1 MKTVKRGVVGVMLA
15 VAGLGCGTPG
25 EGLSDGGAEADG
37 GAALDSGSACARVLP
52 PEDMSACA
60 PGAND
65 YQPRDGV
72 PGDDGWP
79 ACISDDGVFHP
90 LGTGIPAA
98 SARTLAFD
106 SMAAKLWDNPAPP
119 TAADFLSARDDYS
132 VAQGL
137 ASRVARR
144 QDVSYPEVP
153 GGDKFA
159 CQADPSVPAQY
170 PDRCA
175 GPARLKPT
183 IDAAFVSGAN
193 GEKPRV
199 QAARI
204 EAALLWF
211 LHLSMTSEVWTCSFD
226 KTSDCD
232 AAAGY
237 YAAELTQTPATG
249 FGRYVARTGPE
260 THARIFD
267 ALLAVRCWR
276 DADTALPAS
285 RTDLY
290 EAALEQL
297 DRASLRGIAL
307 AVAERLEVARCA
319 EGEAREAALQFV
331 QVLGGFL
338 VHAAESRDAATAARW
353 AAFAAAPDVSTESAV
368 QAAQADLGALFSC
381 P

>member
-1 MKTVKRGVVGVMLA
+1 MNSQGSRKR
-15 VAGLGCGTPG
+15 
-25 EGLSDGGAEADG
+25 
-37 GAALDSGSACARVLP
+37 
-52 PEDMSACA
+52 
-60 PGAND
+60 
-65 YQPRDGV
+65 RDN
-72 PGDDGWP
+72 
-79 ACISDDGVFHP
+79 S
-90 LGTGIPAA
+90 AA
-98 SARTLAFD
+98 SARTLAYD
-106 SMAAKLWDNPAPP
+106 AMAAKLWDNPAAP
-119 TAADFLSARDDYS
+119 TPADFLSARDDYS

-159 CQADPSVPAQY
+159 CQADPAVAAQY

-175 GPARLKPT
+175 GPAKLKPLV
-183 IDAAFVSGAN
+183 DAAFVAGSN
-193 GEKPRV
+193 GERPRV

-204 EAALLWF
+204 EAGLLWF

-226 KTSDCD
+226 KAADCD

-237 YAAELTQTPATG
+237 YAAELARTPATG

-276 DADTALPAS
+276 DVDTALPATRS
-285 RTDLY
+285 DLY
-290 EAALEQL
+290 QAALGQL

-307 AVAERLEVARCA
+307 AVAERLGAARCVG
-319 EGEAREAALQFV
+319 GEAREAALEFV
-331 QVLGGFL
+331 KVLGGFL
-338 VHAAESRDAATAARW
+338 VHAAESRDAAAAARW
-353 AAFAAAPDVSTESAV
+353 AAFAASPDVSAEAAV
-368 QAAQADLGALFSC
+368 QAAQEDLAALFSC